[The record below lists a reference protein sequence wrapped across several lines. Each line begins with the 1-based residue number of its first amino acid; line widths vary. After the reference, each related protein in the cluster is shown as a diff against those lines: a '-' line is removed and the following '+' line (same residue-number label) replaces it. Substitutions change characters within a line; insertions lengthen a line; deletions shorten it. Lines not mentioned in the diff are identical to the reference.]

1 MLTHLLA
8 FALNRP
14 RAIEAA
20 GELVVRAAGFVIA
33 AGFIF
38 KSVAGILGSL
48 PGAKGPVTA
57 QQFLPGVP
65 MWWLPETTA
74 GILAWGLALGLGIT
88 AMVVGR
94 QLRRQQSA
102 YR

>member
-14 RAIEAA
+14 RAVEAA
-20 GELVVRAAGFVIA
+20 GKLVVRVAGFAIA

-38 KSVAGILGSL
+38 KAVAGILGSL
-48 PGAKGPVTA
+48 PGARAPVTA
-57 QQFLPGVP
+57 QEVLPGVP

-74 GILAWGLALGLGIT
+74 GILAWGLALGIGI
-88 AMVVGR
+88 AAVVAGR
-94 QLRRQQSA
+94 QLLRELRA